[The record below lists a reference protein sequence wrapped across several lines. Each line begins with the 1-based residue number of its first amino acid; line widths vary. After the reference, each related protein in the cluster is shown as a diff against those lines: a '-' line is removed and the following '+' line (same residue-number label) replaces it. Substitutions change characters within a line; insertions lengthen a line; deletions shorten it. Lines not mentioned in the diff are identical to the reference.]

1 MCLVLLPGL
10 NLIDPSSN
18 LSLSPGLHEGGMS
31 WSSGHHVMNNM
42 YPGYSP
48 TTHGPM
54 SASVS
59 THGAFFRYMSS
70 RDMNR
75 GVKQEVTCLWVEPD
89 QARIDTLSY

>member
-1 MCLVLLPGL
+1 
-10 NLIDPSSN
+10 
-18 LSLSPGLHEGGMS
+18 MS

-70 RDMNR
+70 RDMR
-75 GVKQEVTCLWVEPD
+75 AGGVKQEVTCLWVEPD
-89 QARIDTLSY
+89 QARIDTLSNRAHLKGKLMKIWARMGAFHNF